1 MLGSRLAAADLLG
14 CDPAGVVFSRSMTEA
29 TFMVARTLAN
39 DWGPGDRVVVTD
51 LDHDANVRPWVT
63 YAEKAGAEVAWAR
76 LDPTTGELPTSHI
89 VDQITDN
96 TRLVAVTGASNVVG
110 TRPDLPAI
118 AEAAHAVKALFFVD
132 GVHLTAHAPIDVEEI
147 GADFYACSAYKFLG
161 PHLGIV
167 AASSALWESLHPDKL
182 APSTE
187 QVPERFE
194 LGTLPYEL
202 LAGLIAAVDV
212 LADLVPGG
220 ETSMTRRDRLVRSM
234 TALAQH
240 EDRLHA
246 RLRSALEELPGITMY
261 AHAHSYRVTPW
272 VLIIGG
278 FFGLLAAF
286 ELTLEKIAVTAD
298 PNYIPECDIN
308 PVLSCGSIITTDQ
321 ASAFGF
327 PNPIMGL
334 IGFPVVISMGVLLLS
349 KVELPRWVW
358 LGLNLGALFGFGFA
372 IWLITQSLY
381 VIGALCP
388 WCMVVW
394 AATIPVFWIVTADNA
409 AAGRLSGRSGPGAV
423 AQTVGSLRWVLIGAS
438 YLVVL
443 ALIFIRW
450 MDFWL
455 GN

>member
-1 MLGSRLAAADLLG
+1 MNDFDVARIRARMPALASGVAFFDGPGGTQLPDVVADAMRTAMTEPLSNRGTVTQSERNAESLVLGSRRAAADLLG

-29 TFMVARTLAN
+29 TFMVARTLAD

-118 AEAAHAVKALFFVD
+118 AEAAHAVNALFYVD
-132 GVHLTAHAPIDVEEI
+132 GVHLTAHAPIDIEQI

-212 LADLVPGG
+212 LADLVPGE
-220 ETSMTRRDRLVRSM
+220 ETSMPRRDRLVRSM

-261 AHAHSYRVTPW
+261 AHAQRRTPTE
-272 VLIIGG
+272 
-278 FFGLLAAF
+278 FFTFDGWDSAEVAHRLAD
-286 ELTLEKIAVTAD
+286 EQ
-298 PNYIPECDIN
+298 IN
-308 PVLSCGSIITTDQ
+308 APAGSFY
-321 ASAFGF
+321 AYEPCRS
-327 PNPIMGL
+327 
-334 IGFPVVISMGVLLLS
+334 
-349 KVELPRWVW
+349 
-358 LGLNLGALFGFGFA
+358 LGLGSGGAIRAGLA
-372 IWLITQSLY
+372 PYTDESDVDRLIA
-381 VIGALCP
+381 ALRDI
-388 WCMVVW
+388 VV
-394 AATIPVFWIVTADNA
+394 T
-409 AAGRLSGRSGPGAV
+409 
-423 AQTVGSLRWVLIGAS
+423 
-438 YLVVL
+438 
-443 ALIFIRW
+443 
-450 MDFWL
+450 
-455 GN
+455 

>member
-1 MLGSRLAAADLLG
+1 MNDFDVARIRARMPALASGVAFFDGPGGTQLPDVVADAMRTAMTEPLSNRGTMTQSERNAESIVLGSRLAAADLLG

-118 AEAAHAVKALFFVD
+118 AEAAHAVNALFFVD
-132 GVHLTAHAPIDVEEI
+132 GVHLTAHAPIDVEQI

-167 AASSALWESLHPDKL
+167 AASRALWESLHPDKL

-202 LAGLIAAVDV
+202 LAGLAAAVDV

-246 RLRSALEELPGITMY
+246 RLRSALEEIPGITMY
-261 AHAHSYRVTPW
+261 AHARRRTPTEFFTFDGWDSAEVAHRLADKRINAPAGSFYAYEPCRSLSLGSGGAIRAGLAPYTDESDVDRLIAALRDIVVT
-272 VLIIGG
+272 
-278 FFGLLAAF
+278 
-286 ELTLEKIAVTAD
+286 
-298 PNYIPECDIN
+298 
-308 PVLSCGSIITTDQ
+308 
-321 ASAFGF
+321 
-327 PNPIMGL
+327 
-334 IGFPVVISMGVLLLS
+334 
-349 KVELPRWVW
+349 
-358 LGLNLGALFGFGFA
+358 
-372 IWLITQSLY
+372 
-381 VIGALCP
+381 
-388 WCMVVW
+388 
-394 AATIPVFWIVTADNA
+394 
-409 AAGRLSGRSGPGAV
+409 
-423 AQTVGSLRWVLIGAS
+423 
-438 YLVVL
+438 
-443 ALIFIRW
+443 
-450 MDFWL
+450 
-455 GN
+455 

>member
-1 MLGSRLAAADLLG
+1 MNDFDVARIRARMPALASGVAFFDGPGGTQLPDFVADSMRTAMTEPLSNRGTMTQSERNAESIVLGSRLAAADLLG
-14 CDPAGVVFSRSMTEA
+14 CDPAGVVFARSMTEA
-29 TFMVARTLAN
+29 TFMVARTLAK

-118 AEAAHAVKALFFVD
+118 AEAGHAVNALFFVD
-132 GVHLTAHAPIDVEEI
+132 GVHLTAHAPIDVEQI

-234 TALAQH
+234 TALARH

-246 RLRSALEELPGITMY
+246 RLRSALEDLPGITMY
-261 AHAHSYRVTPW
+261 AHARRRTPTE
-272 VLIIGG
+272 
-278 FFGLLAAF
+278 FFAFDGWDSAEVAHRLAD
-286 ELTLEKIAVTAD
+286 KQ
-298 PNYIPECDIN
+298 IN
-308 PVLSCGSIITTDQ
+308 APAGSFY
-321 ASAFGF
+321 AYEPCRS
-327 PNPIMGL
+327 
-334 IGFPVVISMGVLLLS
+334 
-349 KVELPRWVW
+349 
-358 LGLNLGALFGFGFA
+358 LGLGSGGAIRAGLA
-372 IWLITQSLY
+372 PYTDESDVDRLIA
-381 VIGALCP
+381 ALRDI
-388 WCMVVW
+388 VV
-394 AATIPVFWIVTADNA
+394 T
-409 AAGRLSGRSGPGAV
+409 
-423 AQTVGSLRWVLIGAS
+423 
-438 YLVVL
+438 
-443 ALIFIRW
+443 
-450 MDFWL
+450 
-455 GN
+455 

>member
-1 MLGSRLAAADLLG
+1 MNDFDVARIRARMPALASGVAFFDGPGGTQLPDVVADAMRTAMTEPLSNRGTMTQSERNAESIVLGSRLAAADLLG

-89 VDQITDN
+89 VDQIDDN

-118 AEAAHAVKALFFVD
+118 AEAAHAVNALFFVD
-132 GVHLTAHAPIDVEEI
+132 GVHLTAHAPIDVEQI

-202 LAGLIAAVDV
+202 LAGLAAAVDV

-246 RLRSALEELPGITMY
+246 RLRSALEDLPGITMY
-261 AHAHSYRVTPW
+261 AHARRRTPTE
-272 VLIIGG
+272 
-278 FFGLLAAF
+278 FFTFDGWDSAEVAHRLAD
-286 ELTLEKIAVTAD
+286 KR
-298 PNYIPECDIN
+298 IN
-308 PVLSCGSIITTDQ
+308 APAGSFY
-321 ASAFGF
+321 AYEPCRS
-327 PNPIMGL
+327 
-334 IGFPVVISMGVLLLS
+334 
-349 KVELPRWVW
+349 
-358 LGLNLGALFGFGFA
+358 LGLGSGGAIRAGLA
-372 IWLITQSLY
+372 PYTDESDVDRLIA
-381 VIGALCP
+381 ALRDI
-388 WCMVVW
+388 VV
-394 AATIPVFWIVTADNA
+394 T
-409 AAGRLSGRSGPGAV
+409 
-423 AQTVGSLRWVLIGAS
+423 
-438 YLVVL
+438 
-443 ALIFIRW
+443 
-450 MDFWL
+450 
-455 GN
+455 

>member
-1 MLGSRLAAADLLG
+1 MVGRMNDFDVARIRARMPALASGVAFFDGPGGTQLPDFVADSMRTAMTEPLSNRGTMTQSERNAESIVLGSRLAAADLLG
-14 CDPAGVVFSRSMTEA
+14 CDPGGVVFARSMTEA
-29 TFMVARTLAN
+29 TFMVARTLAK

-118 AEAAHAVKALFFVD
+118 AEAAHAVNALFFVD
-132 GVHLTAHAPIDVEEI
+132 GVHLTAHAPIDVEQI
-147 GADFYACSAYKFLG
+147 GADFYVCSAYKFLG

-220 ETSMTRRDRLVRSM
+220 KTSTTRRDRLVRSM

-246 RLRSALEELPGITMY
+246 RLRSALEDLPGITMY
-261 AHAHSYRVTPW
+261 AHARRRTPTE
-272 VLIIGG
+272 
-278 FFGLLAAF
+278 FFTFDGWDSAEVAHRLAD
-286 ELTLEKIAVTAD
+286 KQ
-298 PNYIPECDIN
+298 IN
-308 PVLSCGSIITTDQ
+308 APAGSFY
-321 ASAFGF
+321 AYEPCRS
-327 PNPIMGL
+327 
-334 IGFPVVISMGVLLLS
+334 
-349 KVELPRWVW
+349 
-358 LGLNLGALFGFGFA
+358 LGLGSGGAIRAGLA
-372 IWLITQSLY
+372 PYTDESDVDRLIA
-381 VIGALCP
+381 ALRDI
-388 WCMVVW
+388 VV
-394 AATIPVFWIVTADNA
+394 T
-409 AAGRLSGRSGPGAV
+409 
-423 AQTVGSLRWVLIGAS
+423 
-438 YLVVL
+438 
-443 ALIFIRW
+443 
-450 MDFWL
+450 
-455 GN
+455 

>member
-1 MLGSRLAAADLLG
+1 VRRSRLAAADLLG

-51 LDHDANVRPWVT
+51 LDHDANVRPWVRH
-63 YAEKAGAEVAWAR
+63 AEKAGAEVAWAR

-89 VDQITDN
+89 VDQINDN

-118 AEAAHAVKALFFVD
+118 AEAAHAVNALFFVD
-132 GVHLTAHAPIDVEEI
+132 GVHLTAHAPIDVEQI

-202 LAGLIAAVDV
+202 LAGLAAAVDV

-240 EDRLHA
+240 EDRLHV

-261 AHAHSYRVTPW
+261 AHARRRTPTE
-272 VLIIGG
+272 
-278 FFGLLAAF
+278 FFTFDGWDSAEVAHRLAD
-286 ELTLEKIAVTAD
+286 KQ
-298 PNYIPECDIN
+298 IN
-308 PVLSCGSIITTDQ
+308 APAGSFY
-321 ASAFGF
+321 AYEPCRS
-327 PNPIMGL
+327 
-334 IGFPVVISMGVLLLS
+334 
-349 KVELPRWVW
+349 
-358 LGLNLGALFGFGFA
+358 LGLGSGGAIRAGLA
-372 IWLITQSLY
+372 PYTDESDVDRLIA
-381 VIGALCP
+381 ALRDI
-388 WCMVVW
+388 VV
-394 AATIPVFWIVTADNA
+394 T
-409 AAGRLSGRSGPGAV
+409 
-423 AQTVGSLRWVLIGAS
+423 
-438 YLVVL
+438 
-443 ALIFIRW
+443 
-450 MDFWL
+450 
-455 GN
+455 

>member
-1 MLGSRLAAADLLG
+1 MNDFDVARIRARMPALASGVAFFDGPGGTQLPDFVADSMRTAMTEPLSNRGTMTQSERNAESIVLGSRLAAADLLG
-14 CDPAGVVFSRSMTEA
+14 CDPAGVVFARSMTEA
-29 TFMVARTLAN
+29 TFMVARTLAK

-118 AEAAHAVKALFFVD
+118 AEAAHAVNALFFVD
-132 GVHLTAHAPIDVEEI
+132 GVHLTAHAPIDVEQI

-234 TALAQH
+234 TALARH

-246 RLRSALEELPGITMY
+246 RLRSALEDLPGITMY
-261 AHAHSYRVTPW
+261 AHARRRTPTE
-272 VLIIGG
+272 
-278 FFGLLAAF
+278 FFAFDGWDSAEVAHRLAD
-286 ELTLEKIAVTAD
+286 KQ
-298 PNYIPECDIN
+298 IN
-308 PVLSCGSIITTDQ
+308 APAGSFY
-321 ASAFGF
+321 AYEPCRS
-327 PNPIMGL
+327 
-334 IGFPVVISMGVLLLS
+334 
-349 KVELPRWVW
+349 
-358 LGLNLGALFGFGFA
+358 LGLGSGGAIRAGLA
-372 IWLITQSLY
+372 PYTDESDVDRLIA
-381 VIGALCP
+381 ALRDI
-388 WCMVVW
+388 VV
-394 AATIPVFWIVTADNA
+394 T
-409 AAGRLSGRSGPGAV
+409 
-423 AQTVGSLRWVLIGAS
+423 
-438 YLVVL
+438 
-443 ALIFIRW
+443 
-450 MDFWL
+450 
-455 GN
+455 

>member
-1 MLGSRLAAADLLG
+1 MVGRMNDFDVSRIRARMPALVSGVAFFDGPGGTQLPDFVADSMRTAMTEPLSNRGTMTQSERNAESIVVGSRRAAADLLG
-14 CDPAGVVFSRSMTEA
+14 CDPAGVVFARSMTEA
-29 TFMVARTLAN
+29 TFMVARTLAK

-96 TRLVAVTGASNVVG
+96 TRLVAVTGASNVLG

-118 AEAAHAVKALFFVD
+118 AEAAHAVNGLFFVD
-132 GVHLTAHAPIDVEEI
+132 GVHLTAHAPIDVEQI

-246 RLRSALEELPGITMY
+246 RLRSALEDLPGITMY
-261 AHAHSYRVTPW
+261 AHARRRTPTE
-272 VLIIGG
+272 
-278 FFGLLAAF
+278 FFAFDGWDSAEVAHRLAD
-286 ELTLEKIAVTAD
+286 KQ
-298 PNYIPECDIN
+298 IN
-308 PVLSCGSIITTDQ
+308 APAGSFY
-321 ASAFGF
+321 AYEPCRS
-327 PNPIMGL
+327 
-334 IGFPVVISMGVLLLS
+334 
-349 KVELPRWVW
+349 
-358 LGLNLGALFGFGFA
+358 LGLGSGGAIRAGLA
-372 IWLITQSLY
+372 PYTDESDVDRLIA
-381 VIGALCP
+381 ALRDI
-388 WCMVVW
+388 VV
-394 AATIPVFWIVTADNA
+394 T
-409 AAGRLSGRSGPGAV
+409 
-423 AQTVGSLRWVLIGAS
+423 
-438 YLVVL
+438 
-443 ALIFIRW
+443 
-450 MDFWL
+450 
-455 GN
+455 

>member
-1 MLGSRLAAADLLG
+1 MVGRMNDFDVSRIRARMPALVSGVAFFDGPGGTQLPDFVADSMRTAMTEPLSNRGTMTQSELNAESIVLGSRLAAADLLG
-14 CDPAGVVFSRSMTEA
+14 CDPAGVVFARSMTEA
-29 TFMVARTLAN
+29 TFMVARTLAK

-96 TRLVAVTGASNVVG
+96 TRLVAVTGASNVLG

-118 AEAAHAVKALFFVD
+118 AEAAHAVNGLFFVD
-132 GVHLTAHAPIDVEEI
+132 GVHLTAHAPIDVEQI

-234 TALAQH
+234 TALARH

-246 RLRSALEELPGITMY
+246 RLRSALEDLPGITMY
-261 AHAHSYRVTPW
+261 AHARRRTPTE
-272 VLIIGG
+272 
-278 FFGLLAAF
+278 FFAFDGWDSAEVAHRLAD
-286 ELTLEKIAVTAD
+286 KQ
-298 PNYIPECDIN
+298 IN
-308 PVLSCGSIITTDQ
+308 APAGSFY
-321 ASAFGF
+321 AYEPCRS
-327 PNPIMGL
+327 
-334 IGFPVVISMGVLLLS
+334 
-349 KVELPRWVW
+349 
-358 LGLNLGALFGFGFA
+358 LGLDSGGAIRAGLA
-372 IWLITQSLY
+372 PYTDESDVDRLIA
-381 VIGALCP
+381 ALRDI
-388 WCMVVW
+388 VV
-394 AATIPVFWIVTADNA
+394 T
-409 AAGRLSGRSGPGAV
+409 
-423 AQTVGSLRWVLIGAS
+423 
-438 YLVVL
+438 
-443 ALIFIRW
+443 
-450 MDFWL
+450 
-455 GN
+455 

>member
-1 MLGSRLAAADLLG
+1 MNDFDVSRIRARMPALVSGVAFFDGPGGTQLPDFVADSMRTAMTEPLSNRGTMTQSERNAESIVLGSRLAAADLLG
-14 CDPAGVVFSRSMTEA
+14 CDPAGVVFARSMTEA
-29 TFMVARTLAN
+29 TFMVARTLAK

-96 TRLVAVTGASNVVG
+96 TRLVAVTGASNVLG

-118 AEAAHAVKALFFVD
+118 AEAAHAVNGLFFVD
-132 GVHLTAHAPIDVEEI
+132 GVHLTAHAPIDVEQI

-234 TALAQH
+234 TALARH

-246 RLRSALEELPGITMY
+246 RLRSALEDLPGITMY
-261 AHAHSYRVTPW
+261 AHARRRTPTE
-272 VLIIGG
+272 
-278 FFGLLAAF
+278 FFAFDGWDSAEVAHRLAD
-286 ELTLEKIAVTAD
+286 KQ
-298 PNYIPECDIN
+298 IN
-308 PVLSCGSIITTDQ
+308 APAGSFY
-321 ASAFGF
+321 AYEPCRS
-327 PNPIMGL
+327 
-334 IGFPVVISMGVLLLS
+334 
-349 KVELPRWVW
+349 
-358 LGLNLGALFGFGFA
+358 LGLDSGGAIRAGLA
-372 IWLITQSLY
+372 PYTDESDVDRLIA
-381 VIGALCP
+381 ALRDI
-388 WCMVVW
+388 VV
-394 AATIPVFWIVTADNA
+394 T
-409 AAGRLSGRSGPGAV
+409 
-423 AQTVGSLRWVLIGAS
+423 
-438 YLVVL
+438 
-443 ALIFIRW
+443 
-450 MDFWL
+450 
-455 GN
+455 

>member
-1 MLGSRLAAADLLG
+1 MVGRMNDFDVARIRARMPALASGVAFFDGPGGTQLPDVVADAMRTAMTEPLSNRGTMTQSERNAESIVRRSRLAAADLLG

-118 AEAAHAVKALFFVD
+118 AEAAHAVNALFFVD
-132 GVHLTAHAPIDVEEI
+132 GVHLTAHAPIDVEQI

-167 AASSALWESLHPDKL
+167 AASRALWESLHPDKL

-202 LAGLIAAVDV
+202 LAGLAAAVDV

-246 RLRSALEELPGITMY
+246 RLRSALEEIPGITMY
-261 AHAHSYRVTPW
+261 AHARRRTPTE
-272 VLIIGG
+272 
-278 FFGLLAAF
+278 FFTFDGWDSAEVAHRLAD
-286 ELTLEKIAVTAD
+286 KQ
-298 PNYIPECDIN
+298 IN
-308 PVLSCGSIITTDQ
+308 APAGSFY
-321 ASAFGF
+321 AYEPCRS
-327 PNPIMGL
+327 
-334 IGFPVVISMGVLLLS
+334 
-349 KVELPRWVW
+349 
-358 LGLNLGALFGFGFA
+358 LGLGSGGAIRAGLA
-372 IWLITQSLY
+372 PYTDESDVDRLIA
-381 VIGALCP
+381 ALRDI
-388 WCMVVW
+388 VV
-394 AATIPVFWIVTADNA
+394 T
-409 AAGRLSGRSGPGAV
+409 
-423 AQTVGSLRWVLIGAS
+423 
-438 YLVVL
+438 
-443 ALIFIRW
+443 
-450 MDFWL
+450 
-455 GN
+455 

>member
-1 MLGSRLAAADLLG
+1 MVGRMNDFDVARIRARMPALASGVAFFDGPGGTQLPDFVADSMRTAMTEPLSNRGTMTQSERNAESIVLGSRLAAADLLG

-29 TFMVARTLAN
+29 TFMVARTLAK
-39 DWGPGDRVVVTD
+39 DWGPSDRVVVTD

-63 YAEKAGAEVAWAR
+63 YAEKSGAEVAWAR
-76 LDPTTGELPTSHI
+76 LDPTTGGLPTSHI

-118 AEAAHAVKALFFVD
+118 AEAAHAVNALFFVD
-132 GVHLTAHAPIDVEEI
+132 GVHLTAHAPIDVEQI

-220 ETSMTRRDRLVRSM
+220 ETSMTRRDRLVRSL

-246 RLRSALEELPGITMY
+246 RLRSALEDLPGITMY
-261 AHAHSYRVTPW
+261 AHARRRTPTE
-272 VLIIGG
+272 
-278 FFGLLAAF
+278 FFAFDGWDSAEVAHRLAD
-286 ELTLEKIAVTAD
+286 KQ
-298 PNYIPECDIN
+298 IN
-308 PVLSCGSIITTDQ
+308 APAGSFY
-321 ASAFGF
+321 AYEPCRS
-327 PNPIMGL
+327 
-334 IGFPVVISMGVLLLS
+334 
-349 KVELPRWVW
+349 
-358 LGLNLGALFGFGFA
+358 LGLDSGGAIRAGLA
-372 IWLITQSLY
+372 PYTDESDVDRLIA
-381 VIGALCP
+381 ALRDI
-388 WCMVVW
+388 VV
-394 AATIPVFWIVTADNA
+394 T
-409 AAGRLSGRSGPGAV
+409 
-423 AQTVGSLRWVLIGAS
+423 
-438 YLVVL
+438 
-443 ALIFIRW
+443 
-450 MDFWL
+450 
-455 GN
+455 

>member
-1 MLGSRLAAADLLG
+1 MNDFDVARIRARMPALASGVAFFDGPGGTQLPDVVADAMRTAMTEPLSNRGTMTQSERNAESIVVGSRRAAADLLG
-14 CDPAGVVFSRSMTEA
+14 CDPAGVVFARSMTEA

-76 LDPTTGELPTSHI
+76 LDPTTCELPTSHI

-118 AEAAHAVKALFFVD
+118 AEAAHAVNALFYVD
-132 GVHLTAHAPIDVEEI
+132 GVHLTAHAPIDVKQI

-202 LAGLIAAVDV
+202 LAGFIAAVDV

-261 AHAHSYRVTPW
+261 AHAQRRTPTE
-272 VLIIGG
+272 
-278 FFGLLAAF
+278 FFTFDGW
-286 ELTLEKIAVTAD
+286 
-298 PNYIPECDIN
+298 
-308 PVLSCGSIITTDQ
+308 
-321 ASAFGF
+321 ASAEVAHRLADEQINAPAGSFYAYE
-327 PNPIMGL
+327 PCR
-334 IGFPVVISMGVLLLS
+334 S
-349 KVELPRWVW
+349 
-358 LGLNLGALFGFGFA
+358 LGLGSGGAIRAGLA
-372 IWLITQSLY
+372 PYTDESDVDRLIA
-381 VIGALCP
+381 ALRDI
-388 WCMVVW
+388 VV
-394 AATIPVFWIVTADNA
+394 T
-409 AAGRLSGRSGPGAV
+409 
-423 AQTVGSLRWVLIGAS
+423 
-438 YLVVL
+438 
-443 ALIFIRW
+443 
-450 MDFWL
+450 
-455 GN
+455 

>member
-1 MLGSRLAAADLLG
+1 MVGRMNDFDVARIRARMPALASGVAFFDGPGGTQLPDVVADAMRTAMTEPLSNRGTMTQSERNAESIVRRSRLAAADLLG

-51 LDHDANVRPWVT
+51 LDHTANVRPWVT
-63 YAEKAGAEVAWAR
+63 YAAKAGAEVAWAR

-89 VDQITDN
+89 VDQINDN

-118 AEAAHAVKALFFVD
+118 AEAAHAVNALFFVD
-132 GVHLTAHAPIDVEEI
+132 GVHLTAHAPIDVEQI

-194 LGTLPYEL
+194 LGTLAYEL
-202 LAGLIAAVDV
+202 LAGLAAAVDV

-240 EDRLHA
+240 EDRLHV

-261 AHAHSYRVTPW
+261 AHARRRTPTE
-272 VLIIGG
+272 
-278 FFGLLAAF
+278 FFTFDGWDSAEVAHRLAD
-286 ELTLEKIAVTAD
+286 KQ
-298 PNYIPECDIN
+298 IN
-308 PVLSCGSIITTDQ
+308 APAGSFY
-321 ASAFGF
+321 AYEPCRS
-327 PNPIMGL
+327 
-334 IGFPVVISMGVLLLS
+334 
-349 KVELPRWVW
+349 
-358 LGLNLGALFGFGFA
+358 LGLGSGGAIRAGLA
-372 IWLITQSLY
+372 PYTDESDVDRLIA
-381 VIGALCP
+381 ALRDI
-388 WCMVVW
+388 VV
-394 AATIPVFWIVTADNA
+394 T
-409 AAGRLSGRSGPGAV
+409 
-423 AQTVGSLRWVLIGAS
+423 
-438 YLVVL
+438 
-443 ALIFIRW
+443 
-450 MDFWL
+450 
-455 GN
+455 

>member
-1 MLGSRLAAADLLG
+1 MHTVVGRMNDFDVARIRARMPALASGVAFFDGPGGTQLPDVVADAMRTAMTEPLSNRGTMTQSERNAESIVRRSRLAAADLLG

-89 VDQITDN
+89 VDQINDN

-118 AEAAHAVKALFFVD
+118 AEAAHAVNALFFVD
-132 GVHLTAHAPIDVEEI
+132 GVHLTAHAPIDVEQI

-202 LAGLIAAVDV
+202 LAGLAAAVDV

-240 EDRLHA
+240 EDRLHV

-261 AHAHSYRVTPW
+261 AHARRRTPTE
-272 VLIIGG
+272 
-278 FFGLLAAF
+278 FFTFDGWDSAEVAHRLAD
-286 ELTLEKIAVTAD
+286 KQ
-298 PNYIPECDIN
+298 IN
-308 PVLSCGSIITTDQ
+308 APAGSFY
-321 ASAFGF
+321 AYEPCRS
-327 PNPIMGL
+327 
-334 IGFPVVISMGVLLLS
+334 
-349 KVELPRWVW
+349 
-358 LGLNLGALFGFGFA
+358 LGLGSGGAIRAGLA
-372 IWLITQSLY
+372 PYTDESDVDRLIA
-381 VIGALCP
+381 ALRDI
-388 WCMVVW
+388 VV
-394 AATIPVFWIVTADNA
+394 T
-409 AAGRLSGRSGPGAV
+409 
-423 AQTVGSLRWVLIGAS
+423 
-438 YLVVL
+438 
-443 ALIFIRW
+443 
-450 MDFWL
+450 
-455 GN
+455 

>member
-1 MLGSRLAAADLLG
+1 MNDFDVSRIRARMPALVSGVAFFDGPGGTQLPDFVADSMRTAMTEPLSNRGTMTQSERNAESIVLGSRLAAADLLG
-14 CDPAGVVFSRSMTEA
+14 CDPEGVVFARSMTEA
-29 TFMVARTLAN
+29 TFMVARTLAK

-96 TRLVAVTGASNVVG
+96 TRLVAVTGASNVLG

-118 AEAAHAVKALFFVD
+118 AEAAHAVNALFFVD
-132 GVHLTAHAPIDVEEI
+132 GVHLTAHAPIDVEQI

-234 TALAQH
+234 TALARH

-246 RLRSALEELPGITMY
+246 RLRSALEDLPGITMY
-261 AHAHSYRVTPW
+261 AHARRRTPTE
-272 VLIIGG
+272 
-278 FFGLLAAF
+278 FFAFDGWDSAEVAHRLAD
-286 ELTLEKIAVTAD
+286 KQ
-298 PNYIPECDIN
+298 IN
-308 PVLSCGSIITTDQ
+308 APAGSFY
-321 ASAFGF
+321 AYEPCRS
-327 PNPIMGL
+327 
-334 IGFPVVISMGVLLLS
+334 
-349 KVELPRWVW
+349 
-358 LGLNLGALFGFGFA
+358 LGLDSGGAIRAGLA
-372 IWLITQSLY
+372 PYTDESDVDRLIA
-381 VIGALCP
+381 ALRDI
-388 WCMVVW
+388 VV
-394 AATIPVFWIVTADNA
+394 T
-409 AAGRLSGRSGPGAV
+409 
-423 AQTVGSLRWVLIGAS
+423 
-438 YLVVL
+438 
-443 ALIFIRW
+443 
-450 MDFWL
+450 
-455 GN
+455 

>member
-1 MLGSRLAAADLLG
+1 VVGRMNDFDVARIRARMPALASGVAFFDGPGGTQLPDVVADAMRTAMTEPLSNRGTMTQSERNAESIVRRSRLAAADLLG

-89 VDQITDN
+89 VDQINDN

-118 AEAAHAVKALFFVD
+118 AEAAHAVNALFFVD
-132 GVHLTAHAPIDVEEI
+132 GVHLTAHAPIDVEQI

-202 LAGLIAAVDV
+202 LAGLAAAVDV

-240 EDRLHA
+240 EDRLHV

-261 AHAHSYRVTPW
+261 AHARRRTPTE
-272 VLIIGG
+272 
-278 FFGLLAAF
+278 FFTFDGWDSAEVAHRLAD
-286 ELTLEKIAVTAD
+286 KQ
-298 PNYIPECDIN
+298 IN
-308 PVLSCGSIITTDQ
+308 APAGSFY
-321 ASAFGF
+321 AYEPCRS
-327 PNPIMGL
+327 
-334 IGFPVVISMGVLLLS
+334 
-349 KVELPRWVW
+349 
-358 LGLNLGALFGFGFA
+358 LGLGSGGAIRAGLA
-372 IWLITQSLY
+372 PYTDESDVDRLIA
-381 VIGALCP
+381 ALRDI
-388 WCMVVW
+388 VV
-394 AATIPVFWIVTADNA
+394 T
-409 AAGRLSGRSGPGAV
+409 
-423 AQTVGSLRWVLIGAS
+423 
-438 YLVVL
+438 
-443 ALIFIRW
+443 
-450 MDFWL
+450 
-455 GN
+455 

>member
-1 MLGSRLAAADLLG
+1 MHTVVGRMNDFDVARIRARMPALASGVAFFDGPGGTQLPDVVADAMRTAMTEPLSNRGTMTQSERNAESIVLGSRLAAADLLG

-118 AEAAHAVKALFFVD
+118 AEAAHAVNALFFVD
-132 GVHLTAHAPIDVEEI
+132 GVHLTAHAPIDVEQI

-167 AASSALWESLHPDKL
+167 AASRALWESLHPDKL

-202 LAGLIAAVDV
+202 LAGLAAAVDV

-246 RLRSALEELPGITMY
+246 RLRSALEEIPGITMY
-261 AHAHSYRVTPW
+261 AHARRRTPTE
-272 VLIIGG
+272 
-278 FFGLLAAF
+278 FFTFDGWDSAEVAHRLAD
-286 ELTLEKIAVTAD
+286 KQ
-298 PNYIPECDIN
+298 IN
-308 PVLSCGSIITTDQ
+308 APAGSFY
-321 ASAFGF
+321 AYEPCRS
-327 PNPIMGL
+327 
-334 IGFPVVISMGVLLLS
+334 
-349 KVELPRWVW
+349 
-358 LGLNLGALFGFGFA
+358 LGLGSGGAIRAGLA
-372 IWLITQSLY
+372 PYTDESDVDRLIA
-381 VIGALCP
+381 ALRDI
-388 WCMVVW
+388 VV
-394 AATIPVFWIVTADNA
+394 T
-409 AAGRLSGRSGPGAV
+409 
-423 AQTVGSLRWVLIGAS
+423 
-438 YLVVL
+438 
-443 ALIFIRW
+443 
-450 MDFWL
+450 
-455 GN
+455 

>member
-1 MLGSRLAAADLLG
+1 MNDFDVARIRARMPALASGVAFFDGPGGTQLPDVVADAMRTAMTEPLSNRGTMTQSERNAESIVHGSRLAAADLLG

-51 LDHDANVRPWVT
+51 LDHDANVRPWVR

-89 VDQITDN
+89 VDQINDN

-118 AEAAHAVKALFFVD
+118 AEAAHAVNALFFVD
-132 GVHLTAHAPIDVEEI
+132 GVHLTAHAPIDVEQI

-202 LAGLIAAVDV
+202 LAGLAAAVDV

-240 EDRLHA
+240 EDRLHV

-261 AHAHSYRVTPW
+261 AHARRRTPTE
-272 VLIIGG
+272 
-278 FFGLLAAF
+278 FFTFDGWDSAEVAHRLAD
-286 ELTLEKIAVTAD
+286 KQ
-298 PNYIPECDIN
+298 IN
-308 PVLSCGSIITTDQ
+308 APAGSFY
-321 ASAFGF
+321 AYEPCRS
-327 PNPIMGL
+327 
-334 IGFPVVISMGVLLLS
+334 
-349 KVELPRWVW
+349 
-358 LGLNLGALFGFGFA
+358 LGLGSGGAIRAGLA
-372 IWLITQSLY
+372 PYTDESDVDRLIA
-381 VIGALCP
+381 ALRDI
-388 WCMVVW
+388 VV
-394 AATIPVFWIVTADNA
+394 T
-409 AAGRLSGRSGPGAV
+409 
-423 AQTVGSLRWVLIGAS
+423 
-438 YLVVL
+438 
-443 ALIFIRW
+443 
-450 MDFWL
+450 
-455 GN
+455 

>member
-1 MLGSRLAAADLLG
+1 MNDFDVARIRARMPALASGVAFFDGPGGTQLPDVVADAMRTAMTEPLSNRGTMTQSERNAESIVLGSRLAAADLLG

-118 AEAAHAVKALFFVD
+118 AEAAHAVNALFYVD
-132 GVHLTAHAPIDVEEI
+132 GVHLTAHAPIDVKQI

-246 RLRSALEELPGITMY
+246 RLRSALEDLPGITMY
-261 AHAHSYRVTPW
+261 AHARRRTPTE
-272 VLIIGG
+272 
-278 FFGLLAAF
+278 FFTFDGWDSAEVAHRLAD
-286 ELTLEKIAVTAD
+286 EQ
-298 PNYIPECDIN
+298 IN
-308 PVLSCGSIITTDQ
+308 APAGSFY
-321 ASAFGF
+321 AYEPCRS
-327 PNPIMGL
+327 
-334 IGFPVVISMGVLLLS
+334 
-349 KVELPRWVW
+349 
-358 LGLNLGALFGFGFA
+358 LGLGSGGAIRAGLA
-372 IWLITQSLY
+372 PYTDESDVDRLIA
-381 VIGALCP
+381 ALRDI
-388 WCMVVW
+388 VV
-394 AATIPVFWIVTADNA
+394 T
-409 AAGRLSGRSGPGAV
+409 
-423 AQTVGSLRWVLIGAS
+423 
-438 YLVVL
+438 
-443 ALIFIRW
+443 
-450 MDFWL
+450 
-455 GN
+455 

>member
-1 MLGSRLAAADLLG
+1 MVGRMNDFDVSRIRARMPALVSGVAFFDGPGGTQLPDFVADSMRTAMTEPLSNRGTMTQSERNAESIVLGSRLAAADLLG
-14 CDPAGVVFSRSMTEA
+14 CDPAGVVFARSMTEA
-29 TFMVARTLAN
+29 TFMVARTLAK

-118 AEAAHAVKALFFVD
+118 AEAAHAVNGLFFVD
-132 GVHLTAHAPIDVEEI
+132 GVHLTAHAPIDVEQI

-234 TALAQH
+234 TALARH

-246 RLRSALEELPGITMY
+246 RLRSALEDLPGITMY
-261 AHAHSYRVTPW
+261 AHARRRTPTE
-272 VLIIGG
+272 
-278 FFGLLAAF
+278 FFAFDGWDSAEVAHRLAD
-286 ELTLEKIAVTAD
+286 KQ
-298 PNYIPECDIN
+298 IN
-308 PVLSCGSIITTDQ
+308 APAGSFY
-321 ASAFGF
+321 AYEPCRS
-327 PNPIMGL
+327 
-334 IGFPVVISMGVLLLS
+334 
-349 KVELPRWVW
+349 
-358 LGLNLGALFGFGFA
+358 LGLGSGGAIRAGLA
-372 IWLITQSLY
+372 PYTDESDVDRLIA
-381 VIGALCP
+381 ALRDI
-388 WCMVVW
+388 VV
-394 AATIPVFWIVTADNA
+394 T
-409 AAGRLSGRSGPGAV
+409 
-423 AQTVGSLRWVLIGAS
+423 
-438 YLVVL
+438 
-443 ALIFIRW
+443 
-450 MDFWL
+450 
-455 GN
+455 

>member
-1 MLGSRLAAADLLG
+1 MVGRMNDFDVSRIRARMPALVSGVAFFDGPGGTQLPDFVADSMRTAMTEPLSNRGTMTQSERNAESIVVGSRRAAADLLG
-14 CDPAGVVFSRSMTEA
+14 CDPAGVVFARSMTEA
-29 TFMVARTLAN
+29 TFMVARTLAK

-96 TRLVAVTGASNVVG
+96 TRLLAVTGASNVLG
-110 TRPDLPAI
+110 TRTDLPAI
-118 AEAAHAVKALFFVD
+118 AEAAHAVNGLFFVD
-132 GVHLTAHAPIDVEEI
+132 GVHLTAHAPIDVEQI

-220 ETSMTRRDRLVRSM
+220 ETSMTRRDRLVRSL

-246 RLRSALEELPGITMY
+246 RLRSALEDLPGITMY
-261 AHAHSYRVTPW
+261 AHARRRTPTE
-272 VLIIGG
+272 
-278 FFGLLAAF
+278 FFAFDGWDSAEVAHRLAD
-286 ELTLEKIAVTAD
+286 KQ
-298 PNYIPECDIN
+298 IN
-308 PVLSCGSIITTDQ
+308 APAGSFY
-321 ASAFGF
+321 AYEPCRS
-327 PNPIMGL
+327 
-334 IGFPVVISMGVLLLS
+334 
-349 KVELPRWVW
+349 
-358 LGLNLGALFGFGFA
+358 LGLDSGGAIRAGLA
-372 IWLITQSLY
+372 PYTDESDVDRLIA
-381 VIGALCP
+381 ALRDI
-388 WCMVVW
+388 VV
-394 AATIPVFWIVTADNA
+394 T
-409 AAGRLSGRSGPGAV
+409 
-423 AQTVGSLRWVLIGAS
+423 
-438 YLVVL
+438 
-443 ALIFIRW
+443 
-450 MDFWL
+450 
-455 GN
+455 

>member
-1 MLGSRLAAADLLG
+1 
-14 CDPAGVVFSRSMTEA
+14 MTEA
-29 TFMVARTLAN
+29 TFMVARTLAK

-76 LDPTTGELPTSHI
+76 LDPTTGELPTCHI

-118 AEAAHAVKALFFVD
+118 AEAAHAVNALFFVD
-132 GVHLTAHAPIDVEEI
+132 GVHLTAHAPIDVEKI

-220 ETSMTRRDRLVRSM
+220 ETSMTRRHRLVRSM

-246 RLRSALEELPGITMY
+246 RLRSALEDLPGITMY
-261 AHAHSYRVTPW
+261 AHARRRTPTE
-272 VLIIGG
+272 
-278 FFGLLAAF
+278 FFTFEGWDSAEVAHRLAG
-286 ELTLEKIAVTAD
+286 KQ
-298 PNYIPECDIN
+298 IN
-308 PVLSCGSIITTDQ
+308 APAGSFY
-321 ASAFGF
+321 AYEPCRS
-327 PNPIMGL
+327 
-334 IGFPVVISMGVLLLS
+334 
-349 KVELPRWVW
+349 
-358 LGLNLGALFGFGFA
+358 LGLGSGGAIRTGLA
-372 IWLITQSLY
+372 PYTDESDVDRLIA
-381 VIGALCP
+381 ALRDI
-388 WCMVVW
+388 VV
-394 AATIPVFWIVTADNA
+394 T
-409 AAGRLSGRSGPGAV
+409 
-423 AQTVGSLRWVLIGAS
+423 
-438 YLVVL
+438 
-443 ALIFIRW
+443 
-450 MDFWL
+450 
-455 GN
+455 

>member
-1 MLGSRLAAADLLG
+1 MNDFDVARIRARMPALASGVAFFDGPGGTQLPDVVADAMRTAMTEPLSNRGTMTQSERNAESIVLGSRLAAADLLG
-14 CDPAGVVFSRSMTEA
+14 GDPAGVVFARSMTEA
-29 TFMVARTLAN
+29 TFMVARTLAK

-96 TRLVAVTGASNVVG
+96 TRLVAVTGASNVLG

-118 AEAAHAVKALFFVD
+118 AEAAHAVNGLFFVD
-132 GVHLTAHAPIDVEEI
+132 GVHLTAHAPIDVEQI

-234 TALAQH
+234 TALARH

-246 RLRSALEELPGITMY
+246 RLRSALEDLPGITMY
-261 AHAHSYRVTPW
+261 AHARRRTPTE
-272 VLIIGG
+272 
-278 FFGLLAAF
+278 FFTFEGWDSAEVAHRLAG
-286 ELTLEKIAVTAD
+286 KQ
-298 PNYIPECDIN
+298 IN
-308 PVLSCGSIITTDQ
+308 APAGSFY
-321 ASAFGF
+321 AYEPCRS
-327 PNPIMGL
+327 
-334 IGFPVVISMGVLLLS
+334 
-349 KVELPRWVW
+349 
-358 LGLNLGALFGFGFA
+358 LGLGSGGAIRTGLA
-372 IWLITQSLY
+372 PYTDESDVDRLIA
-381 VIGALCP
+381 ALRDI
-388 WCMVVW
+388 VV
-394 AATIPVFWIVTADNA
+394 T
-409 AAGRLSGRSGPGAV
+409 
-423 AQTVGSLRWVLIGAS
+423 
-438 YLVVL
+438 
-443 ALIFIRW
+443 
-450 MDFWL
+450 
-455 GN
+455 

>member
-1 MLGSRLAAADLLG
+1 VVGRMNDFDVARIRARMPALASGVAFFDGPGGTQLPDVVADAMRTAMTEPLSNRGTMTQSERNAESIVLGSRLAAADLLG

-76 LDPTTGELPTSHI
+76 LDPTTGELPTGRI

-118 AEAAHAVKALFFVD
+118 AEAAHAVNALFFVD
-132 GVHLTAHAPIDVEEI
+132 GVHLTAHAPIDVEQI

-167 AASSALWESLHPDKL
+167 AASRALWESLHPDKL

-202 LAGLIAAVDV
+202 LAGLAAAVDV

-246 RLRSALEELPGITMY
+246 RLRSALEDLPGITMY
-261 AHAHSYRVTPW
+261 AHARRRTPTE
-272 VLIIGG
+272 
-278 FFGLLAAF
+278 FFTFDGWDSAEVAHRLAD
-286 ELTLEKIAVTAD
+286 KQ
-298 PNYIPECDIN
+298 IN
-308 PVLSCGSIITTDQ
+308 APAGSFY
-321 ASAFGF
+321 AYEPCRS
-327 PNPIMGL
+327 
-334 IGFPVVISMGVLLLS
+334 
-349 KVELPRWVW
+349 
-358 LGLNLGALFGFGFA
+358 LGLGSGGAIRAGLA
-372 IWLITQSLY
+372 PYTDESDVDRLIA
-381 VIGALCP
+381 ALRDI
-388 WCMVVW
+388 VV
-394 AATIPVFWIVTADNA
+394 T
-409 AAGRLSGRSGPGAV
+409 
-423 AQTVGSLRWVLIGAS
+423 
-438 YLVVL
+438 
-443 ALIFIRW
+443 
-450 MDFWL
+450 
-455 GN
+455 

>member
-1 MLGSRLAAADLLG
+1 MNDFDVARIRARMPALASGVAFFDGPGGTQLPDFVADSMRTAMTEPLSNRGTMTQSERNAESIVLGSRLAAADLLG
-14 CDPAGVVFSRSMTEA
+14 CDPAGVVFARSMTEA
-29 TFMVARTLAN
+29 TFMVARTLAK

-118 AEAAHAVKALFFVD
+118 AEAAHAVNALFFVD
-132 GVHLTAHAPIDVEEI
+132 GVHLTAHAPIDVEQI

-167 AASSALWESLHPDKL
+167 AASSALCESLHPDKL

-234 TALAQH
+234 TALARH

-246 RLRSALEELPGITMY
+246 RLRSASEDLPGITMY
-261 AHAHSYRVTPW
+261 ANAQRRTPTEFFTFDGWDSAEVAHR
-272 VLIIGG
+272 
-278 FFGLLAAF
+278 LAD
-286 ELTLEKIAVTAD
+286 KQ
-298 PNYIPECDIN
+298 IN
-308 PVLSCGSIITTDQ
+308 APAGSFY
-321 ASAFGF
+321 AYEPCRS
-327 PNPIMGL
+327 
-334 IGFPVVISMGVLLLS
+334 
-349 KVELPRWVW
+349 
-358 LGLNLGALFGFGFA
+358 LGLDSGGAIRAGLA
-372 IWLITQSLY
+372 PYTDESDVDRLIA
-381 VIGALCP
+381 ALRDI
-388 WCMVVW
+388 VV
-394 AATIPVFWIVTADNA
+394 T
-409 AAGRLSGRSGPGAV
+409 
-423 AQTVGSLRWVLIGAS
+423 
-438 YLVVL
+438 
-443 ALIFIRW
+443 
-450 MDFWL
+450 
-455 GN
+455 

>member
-1 MLGSRLAAADLLG
+1 VVGRMNDFDVARIRARMPALASGVAFFDGPGGTQLPDVVADAMRTAMTEPLSNRGTMTQSERNAESIVQGSRLAAADLLG

-118 AEAAHAVKALFFVD
+118 AEAAHAVNALFYVD
-132 GVHLTAHAPIDVEEI
+132 GVHLTAHAPIDIEQI

-212 LADLVPGG
+212 QADLVPGE
-220 ETSMTRRDRLVRSM
+220 ETSMPRRDRLVRSM

-261 AHAHSYRVTPW
+261 AHAQRRTPTE
-272 VLIIGG
+272 
-278 FFGLLAAF
+278 FFTFDGWDSAEVAHRLAD
-286 ELTLEKIAVTAD
+286 EQ
-298 PNYIPECDIN
+298 IN
-308 PVLSCGSIITTDQ
+308 APAGSFY
-321 ASAFGF
+321 AYEPCRS
-327 PNPIMGL
+327 
-334 IGFPVVISMGVLLLS
+334 
-349 KVELPRWVW
+349 
-358 LGLNLGALFGFGFA
+358 LGLGPGGALRVGLA
-372 IWLITQSLY
+372 PYTDESDVERLIA
-381 VIGALCP
+381 ALRDI
-388 WCMVVW
+388 VV
-394 AATIPVFWIVTADNA
+394 T
-409 AAGRLSGRSGPGAV
+409 
-423 AQTVGSLRWVLIGAS
+423 
-438 YLVVL
+438 
-443 ALIFIRW
+443 
-450 MDFWL
+450 
-455 GN
+455 

>member
-1 MLGSRLAAADLLG
+1 MVGRMNDFDVARIRARMPALASGVAFFDGPGGTQLPDVVADAMRTAMTEPLSNRGTMTQSERNAESIVVGSRRAAADLLG
-14 CDPAGVVFSRSMTEA
+14 CDPAGVVFARSMTEA
-29 TFMVARTLAN
+29 TFMVARTLAK

-63 YAEKAGAEVAWAR
+63 YAEKSGAEVAWAR
-76 LDPTTGELPTSHI
+76 LDPTTGGLPTSHI

-110 TRPDLPAI
+110 TRPNLPAI
-118 AEAAHAVKALFFVD
+118 AEAADAVNALFFVD
-132 GVHLTAHAPIDVEEI
+132 GVHLTAHAPIDVEQI

-220 ETSMTRRDRLVRSM
+220 ETSMTRRDRLVRSL

-246 RLRSALEELPGITMY
+246 RLRSALEDLPGITMY
-261 AHAHSYRVTPW
+261 AHARRRTPTE
-272 VLIIGG
+272 
-278 FFGLLAAF
+278 FFTFEGWDSAEVAHRLAG
-286 ELTLEKIAVTAD
+286 KQ
-298 PNYIPECDIN
+298 IN
-308 PVLSCGSIITTDQ
+308 APAGSFY
-321 ASAFGF
+321 AYEPCRS
-327 PNPIMGL
+327 
-334 IGFPVVISMGVLLLS
+334 
-349 KVELPRWVW
+349 
-358 LGLNLGALFGFGFA
+358 LGLGSGGAIRTGLA
-372 IWLITQSLY
+372 PYTDESDVDRLIA
-381 VIGALCP
+381 ALRDI
-388 WCMVVW
+388 VV
-394 AATIPVFWIVTADNA
+394 T
-409 AAGRLSGRSGPGAV
+409 
-423 AQTVGSLRWVLIGAS
+423 
-438 YLVVL
+438 
-443 ALIFIRW
+443 
-450 MDFWL
+450 
-455 GN
+455 

>member
-1 MLGSRLAAADLLG
+1 MNDFDVARIRARMPALASGVAFFDGPGGTQLPDIVADAMRTAMTEPLSNRGTMTQSERNAESIVQGSRLAAADLLG

-118 AEAAHAVKALFFVD
+118 AEAAHAVNALFYVD
-132 GVHLTAHAPIDVEEI
+132 GVHLTAHAPIDIEQI

-220 ETSMTRRDRLVRSM
+220 QASMTRRDRLVRSM

-246 RLRSALEELPGITMY
+246 RLRSALEDLPGITLC
-261 AHAHSYRVTPW
+261 AHARRRTPTE
-272 VLIIGG
+272 
-278 FFGLLAAF
+278 FFTFDGWDSAEVAHRLAD
-286 ELTLEKIAVTAD
+286 KQ
-298 PNYIPECDIN
+298 IN
-308 PVLSCGSIITTDQ
+308 APAGSFY
-321 ASAFGF
+321 AYEPCRS
-327 PNPIMGL
+327 
-334 IGFPVVISMGVLLLS
+334 
-349 KVELPRWVW
+349 
-358 LGLNLGALFGFGFA
+358 LGLGSGGAIRAGLA
-372 IWLITQSLY
+372 PYTDESDVDRLIA
-381 VIGALCP
+381 ALRDI
-388 WCMVVW
+388 VV
-394 AATIPVFWIVTADNA
+394 T
-409 AAGRLSGRSGPGAV
+409 
-423 AQTVGSLRWVLIGAS
+423 
-438 YLVVL
+438 
-443 ALIFIRW
+443 
-450 MDFWL
+450 
-455 GN
+455 

>member
-1 MLGSRLAAADLLG
+1 VVGCMNDFDVARIRARMPALASGVAFFDGPGGTQLPDIVADAMRTAMTEPLSNRGTMTQSERNAESIVQGSRLAAADLLG

-118 AEAAHAVKALFFVD
+118 AEAAHAVNALFFVD
-132 GVHLTAHAPIDVEEI
+132 GVHLTAHAPIDVEQI

-220 ETSMTRRDRLVRSM
+220 QASMTRRDRLVRSM

-246 RLRSALEELPGITMY
+246 RLRSALEDLPGITLY
-261 AHAHSYRVTPW
+261 AHARRRTPTE
-272 VLIIGG
+272 
-278 FFGLLAAF
+278 FFTFDGWDSAEVAHRLAD
-286 ELTLEKIAVTAD
+286 KQ
-298 PNYIPECDIN
+298 IN
-308 PVLSCGSIITTDQ
+308 APAGSFY
-321 ASAFGF
+321 AYEPCRS
-327 PNPIMGL
+327 
-334 IGFPVVISMGVLLLS
+334 
-349 KVELPRWVW
+349 
-358 LGLNLGALFGFGFA
+358 LGLGSGGAIRAGLA
-372 IWLITQSLY
+372 PYTDESDVDRLIA
-381 VIGALCP
+381 ALRDI
-388 WCMVVW
+388 VV
-394 AATIPVFWIVTADNA
+394 T
-409 AAGRLSGRSGPGAV
+409 
-423 AQTVGSLRWVLIGAS
+423 
-438 YLVVL
+438 
-443 ALIFIRW
+443 
-450 MDFWL
+450 
-455 GN
+455 

>member
-1 MLGSRLAAADLLG
+1 MNDFDVARIRAHMPALASGVAFFDGPGGTQLPDFVADSMRTAMTEPLSNRGTMTQSERNAESIVLGSRLAAADLLG
-14 CDPAGVVFSRSMTEA
+14 CDPGGVVFARSMTEA
-29 TFMVARTLAN
+29 TFMVARTLAK

-118 AEAAHAVKALFFVD
+118 AEAAHAVNALVFVD
-132 GVHLTAHAPIDVEEI
+132 GVHLTAHAPIDVEQI

-220 ETSMTRRDRLVRSM
+220 KTSTTRRDRLVRSM
-234 TALAQH
+234 TALAEH

-246 RLRSALEELPGITMY
+246 RLRSALEDLPGVTMY
-261 AHAHSYRVTPW
+261 AHARRRTPTE
-272 VLIIGG
+272 
-278 FFGLLAAF
+278 FFTFDGWDSAEVAHRLAD
-286 ELTLEKIAVTAD
+286 KQ
-298 PNYIPECDIN
+298 IN
-308 PVLSCGSIITTDQ
+308 APAGSFY
-321 ASAFGF
+321 AYEPCRS
-327 PNPIMGL
+327 
-334 IGFPVVISMGVLLLS
+334 
-349 KVELPRWVW
+349 
-358 LGLNLGALFGFGFA
+358 LGLGSGGAIRAGLA
-372 IWLITQSLY
+372 PYTDESDVDRLIA
-381 VIGALCP
+381 ALRDI
-388 WCMVVW
+388 VV
-394 AATIPVFWIVTADNA
+394 T
-409 AAGRLSGRSGPGAV
+409 
-423 AQTVGSLRWVLIGAS
+423 
-438 YLVVL
+438 
-443 ALIFIRW
+443 
-450 MDFWL
+450 
-455 GN
+455 

>member
-1 MLGSRLAAADLLG
+1 MNDFDVARIRARMPALASGVAFFDGPGGTQLPDFVADSMRTAMTEPLSNRGTMTQSERNAESIVLGSRLAAADLLG
-14 CDPAGVVFSRSMTEA
+14 CDPAGVVFARSMTEA
-29 TFMVARTLAN
+29 TFMVARTLAK

-110 TRPDLPAI
+110 TRPDLAAI
-118 AEAAHAVKALFFVD
+118 AEAAHAVNALFFVD
-132 GVHLTAHAPIDVEEI
+132 GVHLTAHAPIDVEQI

-220 ETSMTRRDRLVRSM
+220 ETSMTRRERLVRSM
-234 TALAQH
+234 TALARH

-246 RLRSALEELPGITMY
+246 RLRSALEDLPGITMY
-261 AHAHSYRVTPW
+261 AHARRRTPTE
-272 VLIIGG
+272 
-278 FFGLLAAF
+278 FFAFDGWDSAEVAHRLAD
-286 ELTLEKIAVTAD
+286 KQ
-298 PNYIPECDIN
+298 IN
-308 PVLSCGSIITTDQ
+308 AP
-321 ASAFGF
+321 ASSFYAYE
-327 PNPIMGL
+327 PCR
-334 IGFPVVISMGVLLLS
+334 S
-349 KVELPRWVW
+349 
-358 LGLNLGALFGFGFA
+358 LGLGSGGAIRAGLA
-372 IWLITQSLY
+372 PYTDESDVDRLIA
-381 VIGALCP
+381 ALRDI
-388 WCMVVW
+388 VV
-394 AATIPVFWIVTADNA
+394 T
-409 AAGRLSGRSGPGAV
+409 
-423 AQTVGSLRWVLIGAS
+423 
-438 YLVVL
+438 
-443 ALIFIRW
+443 
-450 MDFWL
+450 
-455 GN
+455 

>member
-1 MLGSRLAAADLLG
+1 MNDFDVARIRARMPALASGVAFFDGPGGTQLPDVVADAMRTAMTEPLSNRGTMTQSERNAESIVRRSRLAAADLLG

-89 VDQITDN
+89 VDQINDN

-118 AEAAHAVKALFFVD
+118 AEAAHAVNALFFVD
-132 GVHLTAHAPIDVEEI
+132 GVHLTAHAPIDVEQI

-202 LAGLIAAVDV
+202 LAGLAAAVDV

-240 EDRLHA
+240 EDRLHV

-261 AHAHSYRVTPW
+261 AHARRRTPTE
-272 VLIIGG
+272 
-278 FFGLLAAF
+278 FFTFDGWDSAEVAHRLAD
-286 ELTLEKIAVTAD
+286 KQ
-298 PNYIPECDIN
+298 IN
-308 PVLSCGSIITTDQ
+308 APAGSFY
-321 ASAFGF
+321 AYEPCRS
-327 PNPIMGL
+327 
-334 IGFPVVISMGVLLLS
+334 
-349 KVELPRWVW
+349 
-358 LGLNLGALFGFGFA
+358 LGLGSGGAIRAGLA
-372 IWLITQSLY
+372 PYTDESDVDRLIA
-381 VIGALCP
+381 ALRDI
-388 WCMVVW
+388 VV
-394 AATIPVFWIVTADNA
+394 T
-409 AAGRLSGRSGPGAV
+409 
-423 AQTVGSLRWVLIGAS
+423 
-438 YLVVL
+438 
-443 ALIFIRW
+443 
-450 MDFWL
+450 
-455 GN
+455 